1 MSHPLDG
8 ARLKIARAQEHL
20 DCLKAA
26 IQEYEV
32 ANPYAITI
40 DNDPKQVGG
49 KADVTK
55 HPAPRLGAIIGDCL
69 HNLSSALDYV
79 MWEVAG
85 TFAGRV
91 LIAPPHG
98 HDKPYFPLFGTL
110 DRFKNYMAR
119 LNDPTK
125 SNYKIPDTV
134 ISVFEAV
141 QPYQAGYGPLGLL
154 KKLINADKQRLPVV
168 AQREICAFEITVA
181 TDKI

>member
-69 HNLSSALDYV
+69 HNLSIPLDYV
-79 MWEVAG
+79 MSAVSA
-85 TFAGRV
+85 TFSSNV
-91 LIAPPHG
+91 LIHPPHA
-98 HDKPYFPLFGTL
+98 HHKP
-110 DRFKNYMAR
+110 
-119 LNDPTK
+119 
-125 SNYKIPDTV
+125 
-134 ISVFEAV
+134 
-141 QPYQAGYGPLGLL
+141 
-154 KKLINADKQRLPVV
+154 
-168 AQREICAFEITVA
+168 
-181 TDKI
+181 